1 MKRFFGIFL
10 ILCIIFSLS
19 SCSERNS
26 PDQPNE
32 IETESK
38 EDEIPENEPEE
49 TETTEGIEV
58 DRDLFDVTITLP
70 PDFAEEGATQAYYD
84 EAANENGWKSATL
97 NEDGSVTYV
106 MTRGQHKELMV
117 EITESIETSLSEMVG
132 SEEFPNIVSI
142 SANDDYTE
150 FSVVT
155 KSEALDISESFTVLG
170 FYMYGGLYHAFNG
183 TNVDNIHVEFINEA
197 TGQIIEEANSSEIG
211 SE

>member
-1 MKRFFGIFL
+1 MKRFFSVFL

-26 PDQPNE
+26 PNQPNE
-32 IETESK
+32 IEAESK
-38 EDEIPENEPEE
+38 EDEIPESEPEE

-58 DRDLFDVTITLP
+58 DRELFDVTITLP
-70 PDFAEEGATQAYYD
+70 PDFAEEGATQEHYD
-84 EAANENGWKSATL
+84 EAAKENGWKSATL

-106 MTRGQHKELMV
+106 MTRGQHKELMG

-132 SEEFPNIVSI
+132 SEEFPNIVSV

-155 KSEALDISESFTVLG
+155 KSEELDISESFTVLG

-197 TGQIIEEANSSEIG
+197 TGQIIEEANSFEVG